1 MHRSISAV
9 SIRGSI
15 SNVSVHG
22 SLSTINVQ
30 GSISTVSVHGSIAL
44 SVYMVVLVLSVYMV
58 VLVLSVYT
66 TGISNCRKELKFT
79 YVIGATFSFSKGIIF
94 IAYAVLFYLGA
105 WLITTKTPNNPQ
117 PITFED
123 MMMYV
128 VLHSL
133 SLPNYALE
141 CAGIRFVL

>member
-1 MHRSISAV
+1 MV
-9 SIRGSI
+9 
-15 SNVSVHG
+15 V
-22 SLSTINVQ
+22 L
-30 GSISTVSVHGSIAL
+30 AL
-44 SVYMVVLVLSVYMV
+44 SVYMVVLALSVYMV
-58 VLVLSVYT
+58 VLALSVYVVVLTLSVYT

-128 VLHSL
+128 MLHSL
-133 SLPNYALE
+133 STKLCLRMCRYMVCPLKSS
-141 CAGIRFVL
+141 V